1 MLLFGESGMSNKRKI
16 AGIIAL
22 ILLLAINVYIFR
34 YEETVDEEIDLT
46 VEVQGEKAFTGQ
58 VFYLTEGQDYRNGF
72 VGNQMVSAEYKD
84 AGDMK
89 TLSFSLPSSVS
100 YIRLDLG
107 EISQELT
114 LGEISLEYHGEPVLN
129 APIKISDAE
138 RQQMIASVSE
148 EDGYWNVE
156 TEGDDPY
163 FIYSIETASVIDH
176 LAEELQGSWLLKKIL
191 MCLAVD
197 VIALIAWLKWD
208 QFMDIPKELV
218 QNRKLILNL
227 AKNDFKSRFSG
238 SIFGILW
245 AFVSPIV
252 TVLLYWFVFEKAL
265 NVGSQSTK
273 AGIAVPYV
281 LWLVAGLVPW
291 FYFSEAWSSGTNALV
306 EYSYLVKKV
315 VFKISALPVVKVVSS
330 LFVHLFFIAFMLIL
344 YFCYQ
349 YYPTPYMLQIIYYS
363 VAMIAFTLGLTY
375 ITAALVPFFRD
386 LSQIIGILMQVLM
399 WMTPILWNID
409 GMTLNP
415 IISGILKLN
424 PMYYIVSGYRDAL
437 IDQVWFWDRLDI
449 TVYFW
454 VITAVVFGIGTTLFK
469 KLQVHF
475 ADVL

>member
-138 RQQMIASVSE
+138 GQQMIASVSE

-291 FYFSEAWSSGTNALV
+291 F
-306 EYSYLVKKV
+306 
-315 VFKISALPVVKVVSS
+315 
-330 LFVHLFFIAFMLIL
+330 
-344 YFCYQ
+344 
-349 YYPTPYMLQIIYYS
+349 
-363 VAMIAFTLGLTY
+363 
-375 ITAALVPFFRD
+375 
-386 LSQIIGILMQVLM
+386 
-399 WMTPILWNID
+399 
-409 GMTLNP
+409 
-415 IISGILKLN
+415 
-424 PMYYIVSGYRDAL
+424 
-437 IDQVWFWDRLDI
+437 
-449 TVYFW
+449 
-454 VITAVVFGIGTTLFK
+454 
-469 KLQVHF
+469 
-475 ADVL
+475 

>member
-1 MLLFGESGMSNKRKI
+1 MSKKRKI

-22 ILLLAINVYIFR
+22 VLLLAINVYIFR
-34 YEETVDEEIDLT
+34 YEETVDEEINLT
-46 VEVQGEKAFTGQ
+46 VDVQGEEAFTGQ
-58 VFYLTEGQDYRNGF
+58 VFYLTRGQDYTAGF
-72 VGNQMVSAEYKD
+72 VGNQMVSAEYED
-84 AGDMK
+84 AGESE
-89 TLSFSLPSSVS
+89 TLTFSIPSSVS

-107 EISQELT
+107 ESAQKIR
-114 LGEISLEYHGEPVLN
+114 LGEISLEYRGEEVLN
-129 APIKISDAE
+129 TSIKITDAQD
-138 RQQMIASVSE
+138 QQMIASVLE
-148 EDGYWNVE
+148 EGGSWEIE
-156 TEGDDPY
+156 TEGNDPY
-163 FIYSIETASVIDH
+163 FIYSIDTDSVISH
-176 LAEELQGSWLLKKIL
+176 LEEELQGSWLLKKIL

-197 VIALIAWLKWD
+197 IIALIAWMKWD

-252 TVLLYWFVFEKAL
+252 TVILYWFVFEKAL

-349 YYPTPYMLQIIYYS
+349 YYPTPYMLQILYYS

-375 ITAALVPFFRD
+375 ITTALVPFFRD

-454 VITAVVFGIGTTLFK
+454 VVTAIVFGIGTTLFK
-469 KLQVHF
+469 KLQIHF